1 MISLL
6 LVILAIVLSVIL
18 YPIGFLYALV
28 TFRLRLKDYYYAIAI
43 SIDQLGNVV
52 MAAMFNKLLIEE
64 DAQYKFGNPD
74 WTISAVLGGNLL
86 TMRLRPLGLWFVKI
100 LDSIDDNH
108 CINAFENETKRN
120 DRRRKNSNI
129 SRSVGIKSRILQP

>member
-18 YPIGFLYALV
+18 YPIGFIYALV
-28 TFRLRLKDYYYAIAI
+28 TFKLRLKDYYYAIAY

-52 MAAMFNKLLIEE
+52 MSAMFNRLLIEE
-64 DAQYKFGNPD
+64 DSQYKFGNPD

-86 TMRLRPLGLWFVKI
+86 TMRLRPLGLWLVEI

-108 CINAFENETKRN
+108 CVNAFNNE
-120 DRRRKNSNI
+120 
-129 SRSVGIKSRILQP
+129 IKKLK

>member
-1 MISLL
+1 MINLL

-28 TFRLRLKDYYYAIAI
+28 TFKLKLKDYYYAIAY

-52 MAAMFNKLLIEE
+52 MSAMFNKLLIE
-64 DAQYKFGNPD
+64 DAKYKFGNPD

-86 TMRLRPLGLWFVKI
+86 TMTLRPLGLWLVKI

-108 CINAFENETKRN
+108 CINAFENEIKGN
-120 DRRRKNSNI
+120 DRRRKNINI
-129 SRSVGIKSRILQP
+129 SRGFGIKSRILQP